1 MSAASEKHK
10 VTRAAGVVGAAT
22 LASRVGGYV
31 RDMTIAYFFG
41 ASVATDAFV
50 VAFRIPNLLRRL
62 FAEGSLTVAFI
73 PVFTEV
79 LHKQGKDEAMLVAR
93 STYTVTALLLAAICA
108 LGMVFAP
115 DLLRLIAPGFQ
126 PGKETFDLAVTLSRW
141 CLPFIFFISLV
152 ALAGG
157 VLNSLGHFFVPA
169 VTPLLLNLSII
180 TSAFLLS
187 DRVDPPILS
196 LALGVLI
203 GGVLQLLMQLPL
215 LKHFGA
221 AVRPALA
228 LAHPAL
234 RRIGRLMVPAIFG
247 AAVYQLAVVINT
259 ILASWLPSGSVS
271 YLYYADRLIQFPLG
285 IFAIAVGT
293 AVLPS
298 LSRQA
303 AQGDHP
309 ALIETMGYGL
319 RLTIF
324 INLPAMVG
332 IMVLA
337 EPLVLMLFA
346 RGEFDLTSAR
356 QTAWAVLG
364 YGFGLAGFSG
374 VRAVVPAF
382 YALKDTKTPVIV
394 AGVSLVA
401 MVGVSLLLMRPLA
414 HTGLA
419 LATST
424 AGVVNLVGL
433 LWSLRRKVG
442 PLGMRAVFLAGLR
455 MLAAAAAMGLVVAA
469 LAYLPDWGGVGS
481 LGRRYLRPL
490 VAVVVGTVVYLALA
504 RLLRL
509 SELGDLRSMVAR
521 RRKT

>member
-1 MSAASEKHK
+1 VSAASEKQK
-10 VTRAAGVVGAAT
+10 VTRAAGVIGAAT
-22 LASRVGGYV
+22 LASRLGGYL

-41 ASVATDAFV
+41 ASAATDAFV

-79 LHKQGKDEAMLVAR
+79 LRKDGQDEAVLVAR
-93 STYTVTALLLAAICA
+93 STYTVTAILLTVICG
-108 LGMVFAP
+108 LGMVFTP
-115 DLLRLIAPGFQ
+115 ELLRLIAPGFK
-126 PGKETFDLAVTLSRW
+126 PGQETFELAVHLARW

-169 VTPLLLNLSII
+169 VTPLVLNISII
-180 TSAFLLS
+180 TCAVALS
-187 DRVDPPILS
+187 PRVDPPVLS

-203 GGVLQLLMQLPL
+203 GGVLQLLLQLPL
-215 LKHFGA
+215 LKHFGVA
-221 AVRPALA
+221 LRPALA

-303 AQGDHP
+303 ADGDYP
-309 ALIETMGYGL
+309 ALIETMNYGL
-319 RLTIF
+319 RVTLF
-324 INLPAMVG
+324 ICLPAMVG

-337 EPLVLMLFA
+337 EPLVLLLFA
-346 RGEFDLTSAR
+346 RGEFDLATAR
-356 QTAWAVLG
+356 QTAWAVFG
-364 YGFGLAGFSG
+364 YGFGLLGFSG

-382 YALKDTKTPVIV
+382 YALKDTKTPVMV
-394 AGVSLVA
+394 AAVSLVV
-401 MVGVSLLLMRPLA
+401 MVGLSLVLIGPLA
-414 HTGLA
+414 HIGLA
-419 LATST
+419 LATSV
-424 AGVVNLVGL
+424 AGLTNLAGL
-433 LWSLRRKVG
+433 LWLLRRKVG
-442 PLGMRAVFLAGLR
+442 PLGMRSVALAALR
-455 MLAAAAAMGLVVAA
+455 MLAAVTAMGLAVAA
-469 LAYLPDWGGVGS
+469 LAYLPDWGSVGS
-481 LGRRYLRPL
+481 LGRRYARPL
-490 VAVVVGTVVYLALA
+490 VAVVVGAGVYLGLA
-504 RLLRL
+504 RLLRI
-509 SELGDLRSMVAR
+509 SELRDLGGMVGR
-521 RRKT
+521 RRA